1 MLYEGSMSDQD
12 VFERI
17 LASLY
22 DAMLDDTLWPATSAL
37 IDEACGT
44 VGNALLVG
52 EGPPAD
58 VRILFAQ
65 AYYRGQRREDL
76 ERAYLEHYHPIDER
90 VPRLRQLPD
99 SRLVHITELYTAE
112 ELQTSPTYN
121 EMMPRTRM
129 QDSVNVRLDG
139 PAGSHITWV
148 SNDPVTGGWAA
159 PQRMLLQGLLPHI
172 RQFVRVRQALS
183 SAGAQGV
190 SETALLDNTRVGVI
204 HLDRRGRIVEAND
217 RARALLRQGDAV
229 ADRGGEL
236 RARQPADHARLE
248 RLIAGA
254 LPTAGAPTIS
264 GSMTLRR
271 ASGLLPVVVHIK
283 PVGIRQPDFGAL
295 RVAALVLLVEP
306 GWWPRLDLNIMVET
320 LGLTLAEGQVAI
332 RLAHGQTVREIAATT
347 GRTEATIHYHLH
359 QMYQKWGVA
368 RQADLVRLVLS
379 LAEVV

>member
-1 MLYEGSMSDQD
+1 MSDQD
-12 VFERI
+12 AFERI

-22 DAMLDDTLWPATSAL
+22 DAMLDDMLWPATSAL

-58 VRILFAQ
+58 VRVLFAQ
-65 AYYRGQRREDL
+65 AHYRGQRREDL

-148 SNDPVTGGWAA
+148 SNDPVTGGWDSA
-159 PQRMLLQGLLPHI
+159 QRALLQGLLPHI
-172 RQFVRVRQALS
+172 RQFVRVRQALV
-183 SAGAQGV
+183 SAEALSA
-190 SETALLDNTRVGVI
+190 SETALLYNTRVGVI
-204 HLDRRGRIVEAND
+204 HLDPRGRIVEAND
-217 RARALLRQGDAV
+217 RARALLRQGAG

-248 RLIAGA
+248 RLIAEA
-254 LPTAGAPTIS
+254 LPTSGAPAVS

-271 ASGLLPVVVHIK
+271 AFRQLPSVVHIK
-283 PVGIRQPDFGAL
+283 PVGGRQPDFGAP
-295 RVAALVLLVEP
+295 RVAALVLIVEAGLP
-306 GWWPRLDLNIMVET
+306 PRLDPSVVAET
-320 LGLTLAEGQVAI
+320 LGLTPAESQVAI
-332 RLAHGQTVREIAATT
+332 RLAHGQTVREVAAAT
-347 GRTEATIHYHLH
+347 GRTEAAIHYHLH
-359 QMYQKWGVA
+359 QMYQKRGIA

-379 LAEVV
+379 LPEVG